1 MCFVS
6 SLCHTVQL
14 CVSRTPFE
22 CMGLASLTTSHCS
35 ALRLKAAVPF
45 YVPCR
50 VVATLQCS
58 ALRVKAAI
66 HFFVPRL
73 LATSNC
79 VGSRRSILCASFPDD
94 VTLLGSACEG
104 SNSILC
110 TSPPKD
116 VTKLDS
122 VCNYCKGHRSSLSAT
137 RYVSLPLAIL
147 SRESLRNKRHL
158 PVSPT

>member
-50 VVATLQCS
+50 VVATLHCS

-66 HFFVPRL
+66 HLCVPRL
-73 LATSNC
+73 LATSHC
-79 VGSRRSILCASFPDD
+79 VGSRRSILCASPPDD
-94 VTLLGSACEG
+94 VTLLGSVCEG

-110 TSPPKD
+110 ASPPRD
-116 VTKLDS
+116 ATQLNS
-122 VCNYCKGHRSSLSAT
+122 VCKCYRSNLSAT
-137 RYVSLPLAIL
+137 RYGSLPLATLI
-147 SRESLRNKRHL
+147 RKRFYIKRHL
-158 PVSPT
+158 AVSPT